1 MTIIRG
7 LALDRPAACL
17 PCEISCLRDGS
28 AATAR
33 VHPARCDFLHAP
45 ADLCSGLMR
54 DQSSGFPA
62 LTGASRPNTVA
73 KCIWFNRSTA
83 CCTCGFVQ
91 PTPACNFDSAHVG
104 ARLTLEFNMFRAI
117 SLAAFTLMLA
127 ASPVLAKKQAQ
138 ENVIIADSAEKF
150 ALLVDKIRSQMATG
164 QRYEF
169 LSPADRKLVN
179 DSLDKMGSLLQANG
193 SVEAMNM
200 GDRTRLFNEQERA
213 NGILAKNAD
222 DRLVCTRVA
231 PTGSHRPVT
240 DCKTYRELEEIRKDT
255 KTQLREF
262 KRGGP

>member
-1 MTIIRG
+1 
-7 LALDRPAACL
+7 
-17 PCEISCLRDGS
+17 
-28 AATAR
+28 
-33 VHPARCDFLHAP
+33 
-45 ADLCSGLMR
+45 
-54 DQSSGFPA
+54 
-62 LTGASRPNTVA
+62 
-73 KCIWFNRSTA
+73 
-83 CCTCGFVQ
+83 
-91 PTPACNFDSAHVG
+91 
-104 ARLTLEFNMFRAI
+104 MFRAI

-200 GDRTRLFNEQERA
+200 GDRTRLFN
-213 NGILAKNAD
+213 
-222 DRLVCTRVA
+222 DRLICTRVA